1 MKNAGY
7 EWFVSYPVNN
17 LTSGNKYF
25 FHRICEHDHD
35 YSSRK
40 CDLCRKISINRPV
53 LFYTCPDYG
62 QILVLL

>member
-1 MKNAGY
+1 MPDTNG
-7 EWFVSYPVNN
+7 FVSYPVNN

-40 CDLCRKISINRPV
+40 CDLCRKISINRPFCFIHV
-53 LFYTCPDYG
+53 RTTDRF
-62 QILVLL
+62 